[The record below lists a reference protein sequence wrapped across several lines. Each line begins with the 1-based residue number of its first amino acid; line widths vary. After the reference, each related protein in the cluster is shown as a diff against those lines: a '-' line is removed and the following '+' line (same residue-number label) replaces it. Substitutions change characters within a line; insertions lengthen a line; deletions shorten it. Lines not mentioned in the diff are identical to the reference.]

1 MNCQTFKAEKYLK
14 YQKKKKKTHE
24 VGNIVISIL
33 LGKKSFVLNFVN
45 LWELLNKQVLKT
57 QLGEQIKRR
66 IASWQSR
73 LEIKIVEEH
82 KKQK

>member
-1 MNCQTFKAEKYLK
+1 MKDLEERGHFALNCQNLKARNASDI
-14 YQKKKKKTHE
+14 KKKKKKHE
-24 VGNIVISIL
+24 VGNIVTSIL

-66 IASWQSR
+66 FASCNPD
-73 LEIKIVEEH
+73 
-82 KKQK
+82 